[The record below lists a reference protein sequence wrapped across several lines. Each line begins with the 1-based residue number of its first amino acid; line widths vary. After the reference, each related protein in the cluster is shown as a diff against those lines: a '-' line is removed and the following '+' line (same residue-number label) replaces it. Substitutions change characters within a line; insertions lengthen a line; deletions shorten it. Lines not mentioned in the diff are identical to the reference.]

1 MLEEGSRALV
11 GREKGYSGRDPL
23 KRLDKIR
30 KKKTR
35 IALGLMS
42 GTSVDGID
50 AVLAEISGRGLR
62 TGARILAFETHPFE
76 PPMKRRIL
84 KLFSAG
90 AEEIC
95 EMNFIIGEL
104 LADAALKLMCRTGT
118 PPREVDFIGSHGQ
131 TLYHLSGHPR
141 RKNSTLQIGEGAVI
155 AARTGVVTVC
165 DFRPADISAGG
176 TGAPLVPYADYL
188 LFRKKGKVRALL
200 NLGGI
205 ANVTVLPGKL
215 EEVMAFDIGPGNVVV
230 GSLLLLRS
238 RGRMK
243 WDPEGRL
250 AGRGR
255 INEELLGD
263 LMRHPYFQLSPP
275 KSTGRELFG
284 EEFAKDL
291 WGKKRRLSLEDLLA
305 TATFFTA
312 ASIYRGLDD
321 FIFPRF
327 RVDEIFVSGGG
338 VHNQTL
344 MGFLRKVF
352 GPIPIGPLNDLG
364 IDGDAK
370 EALAFALLA
379 DATLQGLPSNVPGA
393 TGAKRPAVLGKI
405 VL

>member
-1 MLEEGSRALV
+1 MN
-11 GREKGYSGRDPL
+11 
-23 KRLDKIR
+23 RLDQIR
-30 KKKTR
+30 KKKSR
-35 IALGLMS
+35 VGLGLMS

-50 AVLAEISGRGLR
+50 TVLAEISGSGLR
-62 TGARILAFETHPFE
+62 CGARILAFETYPFE
-76 PPMKRRIL
+76 PSMKRRIRR
-84 KLFSAG
+84 LFSARV
-90 AEEIC
+90 EEIC

-104 LADAALKLMCRTGT
+104 LADAALKLMCRTGI
-118 PPREVDFIGSHGQ
+118 PPGKVDFIGSHGQ
-131 TLYHLSGHPR
+131 TLCHLSGQPGG
-141 RKNSTLQIGEGAVI
+141 KNSTLQIGEGAVI

-188 LFRKKGKVRALL
+188 LFRKKGRTRALL

-205 ANVTVLPGKL
+205 ANVTVLPGRL
-215 EEVMAFDIGPGNVVV
+215 EEVMAFDTGPANMVID
-230 GSLLLLRS
+230 SLVRLQS

-243 WDPEGRL
+243 WDPEGRI

-255 INEELLGD
+255 RNEELLGD

-275 KSTGRELFG
+275 KSTGREMFG
-284 EEFAKDL
+284 EQFARDL
-291 WGKKRRLSLEDLLA
+291 RGKHRKLPFEDLLA

-312 ASIYRGLDD
+312 ASIYRGFHD

-338 VHNQTL
+338 THNETL
-344 MGFLRKVF
+344 MGFLRGIF
-352 GPIPIGPLNDLG
+352 DPIPVASLNDLG

-379 DATLQGLPSNVPGA
+379 DATLRGLPSNVPGA

-405 VL
+405 IL

>member
-1 MLEEGSRALV
+1 
-11 GREKGYSGRDPL
+11 L

-30 KKKTR
+30 KKKSR

-50 AVLAEISGRGLR
+50 AVLAEISGSGLR
-62 TGARILAFETHPFE
+62 SGARILAFERYPFE

-84 KLFSAG
+84 KLFSAR

-118 PPREVDFIGSHGQ
+118 PPGKVDFIGSHGQ
-131 TLYHLSGHPR
+131 TLYHLSGHPG
-141 RKNSTLQIGEGAVI
+141 RKNSTLQIGEGAVN

-188 LFRKKGKVRALL
+188 LFRKKGKTRALL

-205 ANVTVLPGKL
+205 ANVTVLPGRL
-215 EEVMAFDIGPGNVVV
+215 EEVMAFDTGPANMVID
-230 GSLLLLRS
+230 SLVRLQS

-243 WDPEGRL
+243 WDPEGQL

-291 WGKKRRLSLEDLLA
+291 WGKNRRLPWEDLLA

-312 ASIYRGLDD
+312 ASIYRGFDD

-338 VHNQTL
+338 VHNRTL
-344 MGFLRKVF
+344 MGFLEKVF
-352 GPIPIGPLNDLG
+352 GSIPVAPLNKLG
-364 IDGDAK
+364 VPGDAK

-393 TGAKRPAVLGKI
+393 TGARRPAVLGKI
-405 VL
+405 IL

>member
-1 MLEEGSRALV
+1 
-11 GREKGYSGRDPL
+11 L
-23 KRLDKIR
+23 KRLDQIR

-35 IALGLMS
+35 IGLGLMS

-62 TGARILAFETHPFE
+62 CGARILAFETVPFK
-76 PPMKRRIL
+76 PAMKRRIL

-104 LADAALKLMCRTGT
+104 LADAALRLMCRTGT
-118 PPREVDFIGSHGQ
+118 PPGKVDFIGSHGQ

-188 LFRKKGKVRALL
+188 LFRKKGRVRALL

-205 ANVTVLPGKL
+205 ANVTVLPGRL
-215 EEVMAFDIGPGNVVV
+215 EEVMAFDTGPGNMVID
-230 GSLLLLRS
+230 SLVRLQS
-238 RGRMK
+238 RGRVK

-255 INEELLGD
+255 INEDLLGD

-275 KSTGRELFG
+275 KSTGREMFG
-284 EEFAKDL
+284 ESFAKSL
-291 WGKKRRLSLEDLLA
+291 WKKARRLPFEDLLA

-312 ASIYRGLDD
+312 GSVYRAFDD

-327 RVDEIFVSGGG
+327 RVDDIFVSGGG
-338 VHNQTL
+338 LHNQTL
-344 MGFLRKVF
+344 MGFLRKAF

-379 DATLQGLPSNVPGA
+379 DATLQGVPSNIPGA
-393 TGAKRPAVLGKI
+393 TGARRPVVLGKI
-405 VL
+405 IL

>member
-1 MLEEGSRALV
+1 MKNKGQKKKSISLTEKPNRSSRRIDNATPFEITRIMNREDERVARAVRTQLKPIAKAIRLGAEAVSRGGRLLYV
-11 GREKGYSGRDPL
+11 GAGTSGR
-23 KRLDKIR
+23 
-30 KKKTR
+30 
-35 IALGLMS
+35 LG
-42 GTSVDGID
+42 
-50 AVLAEISGRGLR
+50 VL
-62 TGARILAFETHPFE
+62 
-76 PPMKRRIL
+76 
-84 KLFSAG
+84 
-90 AEEIC
+90 
-95 EMNFIIGEL
+95 
-104 LADAALKLMCRTGT
+104 DAAEC
-118 PPREVDFIGSHGQ
+118 PPTFSVSPKMVQGI
-131 TLYHLSGHPR
+131 
-141 RKNSTLQIGEGAVI
+141 I
-155 AARTGVVTVC
+155 
-165 DFRPADISAGG
+165 AGG

-205 ANVTVLPGKL
+205 ANVTVLPGRL
-215 EEVMAFDIGPGNVVV
+215 EEVMAFDTGPANMVID
-230 GSLLLLRS
+230 SLVRLQS

-243 WDPEGRL
+243 WDPEGQL

-275 KSTGRELFG
+275 KSTGREMFG

-291 WGKKRRLSLEDLLA
+291 WGKNRSLPWEDLLA

-312 ASIYRGLDD
+312 ASVYQGFDD
-321 FIFPRF
+321 FIFSRF

-338 VHNQTL
+338 MHNQTL

-364 IDGDAK
+364 VDGDAK

-393 TGAKRPAVLGKI
+393 TGARRPAVLGKI
-405 VL
+405 IL